1 MIAIINQGGDM
12 SGECEYRIQI
22 NNELIT
28 TFKHSR
34 PDGLAECLRKAADA
48 VEKEKE
54 EKKIRILE
62 QIAID
67 KIEKQN
73 EDRT

>member
-12 SGECEYRIQI
+12 SGECEYRVQI

-48 VEKEKE
+48 VENQRE
-54 EKKIRILE
+54 EHINYIVQKLVE
-62 QIAID
+62 Y
-67 KIEKQN
+67 EG
-73 EDRT
+73 